1 MRLDTK
7 KCTCCAERRCVGVY
21 VGCYTQSELRG
32 FVVVKRSSTIN
43 GVLLGYCLKLGEQ
56 KVFGAGKKNV
66 ILKVGLLFQ
75 SMFWEGRQSCHD

>member
-1 MRLDTK
+1 M
-7 KCTCCAERRCVGVY
+7 ERRCVGVY

-43 GVLLGYCLKLGEQ
+43 GVLLGYCLKLGKQ

-66 ILKVGLLFQ
+66 ILKVGLSVYRSYVTYVSDSIQ
-75 SMFWEGRQSCHD
+75 